1 MSKRLVVL
9 LMALG
14 ALCSS
19 SEIFADTVSVAA
31 DVEIEASAELLPE
44 QNLTEDEQEA
54 EGDVE
59 LSSTGDVVLPS
70 VHEIEGVRIESG
82 PVEVVPGPGC
92 CEENIQAL
100 AHTTVLALHQTLQE
114 LSGSVGAS
122 AQAEIA
128 EAQES
133 LEVAGEE
140 VCEAVVASGSAV
152 TEIGQAVSA
161 VGNMLAQT
169 TEAVIAAVSDAPSNI
184 EAFLNFLIDQ
194 YGVLV
199 EYLSNG
205 WKLML
210 YSSVEGA
217 TRQFVELAVTRSG
230 VVVDLSAYN
239 ALDKTA
245 QECLHRMD
253 VAQAQLLEAAGAR
266 SGALRNAVECYLTQY
281 RDWFTGKSEA
291 LVDSAATEQMLRSLN
306 VRSIDASLFSL
317 KNLEKFSELGGVARH
332 QNLYFSIRPLDLVDE
347 EPARSVSGE
356 EVSAESRSVANAQE
370 DLSSMTKEWAE
381 NAVDHDIADAVIR
394 SCEEEIQ

>member
-1 MSKRLVVL
+1 MSKKLVVL
-9 LMALG
+9 LMALA

-19 SEIFADTVSVAA
+19 QEIFADTAGVAV
-31 DVEIEASAELLPE
+31 DVEVAASAELLP
-44 QNLTEDEQEA
+44 DEELAEEVEEA
-54 EGDVE
+54 QGTVE
-59 LSSTGDVVLPS
+59 LPLT
-70 VHEIEGVRIESG
+70 HEVAGVRIESG

-114 LSGSVGAS
+114 LSNSAGSS
-122 AQAEIA
+122 AQDEIA

-133 LEVAGEE
+133 VEVAGQE
-140 VCEAVVASGSAV
+140 VCEAIVASGNAV
-152 TEIGQAVSA
+152 SEIGEAVSA

-169 TEAVIAAVSDAPSNI
+169 TEAAIAAASALPSNL
-184 EAFLNFLIDQ
+184 ETFLNFLIEQ
-194 YGVLV
+194 YGLLV

-230 VVVDLSAYN
+230 VVVDLSAYT

-245 QECLHRMD
+245 GECLHRMD
-253 VAQAQLLEAAGAR
+253 VAQAKLLEAAGAQ
-266 SGALRNAVECYLTQY
+266 SDSLKDAVECYLTQY

-291 LVDSAATEQMLRSLN
+291 LVDSSATEMMLKSLN
-306 VRSIDASLFSL
+306 IRSVDASEFSL

-332 QNLYFSIRPLDLVDE
+332 QNLYFSIRPLDAAGE
-347 EPARSVSGE
+347 ELERSFDGEEESAEVRSV
-356 EVSAESRSVANAQE
+356 VNAEE
-370 DLSSMTKEWAE
+370 DLSSMTREWAE
-381 NAVDHDIADAVIR
+381 SAVDHDIADAVIR

>member
-1 MSKRLVVL
+1 MSKKLVVL
-9 LMALG
+9 LMALA

-19 SEIFADTVSVAA
+19 QEIFAETASVVAE
-31 DVEIEASAELLPE
+31 VEVEASVELLP
-44 QNLTEDEQEA
+44 DQELA
-54 EGDVE
+54 EEVEETQGTVE
-59 LSSTGDVVLPS
+59 LPLTHEVV
-70 VHEIEGVRIESG
+70 GVRIESG

-114 LSGSVGAS
+114 LSNSAGSS
-122 AQAEIA
+122 AQDEIA

-133 LEVAGEE
+133 VEVAGEE
-140 VCEAVVASGSAV
+140 VCEAIVASGNAV
-152 TEIGQAVSA
+152 AEIGQAVSA

-169 TEAVIAAVSDAPSNI
+169 TEAAIAAASALPSNI
-184 EAFLNFLIDQ
+184 ESFLNFLIEQ
-194 YGVLV
+194 YGLLV

-230 VVVDLSAYN
+230 VVVDLSAYT

-245 QECLHRMD
+245 NECLHRMD
-253 VAQAQLLEAAGAR
+253 VAQAKLLEAAGAQ
-266 SGALRNAVECYLTQY
+266 SDSLKNAVECYLTQY

-291 LVDSAATEQMLRSLN
+291 LVDSVATEQMLRSLN
-306 VRSIDASLFSL
+306 VRSIDASVFSL

-332 QNLYFSIRPLDLVDE
+332 QNLYFSIRPLDAAGEELERSFDGEE
-347 EPARSVSGE
+347 EPTDVRSV
-356 EVSAESRSVANAQE
+356 VNAEE

-381 NAVDHDIADAVIR
+381 NAVDHDIADVVIR